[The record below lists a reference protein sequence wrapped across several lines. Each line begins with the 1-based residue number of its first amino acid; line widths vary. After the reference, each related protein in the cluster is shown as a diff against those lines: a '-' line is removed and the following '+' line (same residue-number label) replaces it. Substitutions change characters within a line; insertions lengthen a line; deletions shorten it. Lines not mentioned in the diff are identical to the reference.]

1 MDEDYDQDEYAP
13 IDEGYGSASQP
24 GFEPMEGPGLFDDV
38 VPEQDGPSLF
48 ADEDLDVPEP
58 GAAPLPPGVQTRT
71 LRTDEEGLAQLE
83 LPPLPQGG
91 YRVTARA
98 VLGGRPADDS
108 EVFLVRGT
116 SRELEIL
123 EADDRQLRLLSEAT
137 GGEARGAD
145 DDLEGLK
152 VHPPHVVH
160 VNQHRDVELW
170 NNLAVLLVAVGCLAA
185 NWTLR
190 RRWGHS

>member
-1 MDEDYDQDEYAP
+1 M
-13 IDEGYGSASQP
+13 
-24 GFEPMEGPGLFDDV
+24 
-38 VPEQDGPSLF
+38 
-48 ADEDLDVPEP
+48 
-58 GAAPLPPGVQTRT
+58 
-71 LRTDEEGLAQLE
+71 
-83 LPPLPQGG
+83 
-91 YRVTARA
+91 
-98 VLGGRPADDS
+98 
-108 EVFLVRGT
+108 VRGT